1 MKGLYIATRYLPFIM
16 LATDLYRS
24 FTLNENTSV
33 CDAARANGNKQFTDF
48 ARDVW
53 CRFILAQVFAQYYP
67 FSPDVSLVSPY
78 YMCGSDSIHPGF
90 FILRT
95 YVLWNKNRILLAAML
110 STFFTFLG
118 ASFGIV
124 FATAVP
130 AAYPTSAIPGI
141 IGCYEISFWYFMPF
155 LLFSVFQLGLMILT
169 LIRAI
174 QSWQRSPSPLYVV
187 LVKHNIFYYACCLLT
202 NIFMSLL
209 LQASYRTMLYDFEFT
224 ILAILTTRMHLHL
237 WRINQH
243 AHSSG
248 ASVGIPMSD
257 MSTVISIA

>member
-24 FTLNENTSV
+24 FTLNENTSY
-33 CDAARANGNKQFTDF
+33 
-48 ARDVW
+48 
-53 CRFILAQVFAQYYP
+53 RFILAQVFAQYYP
-67 FSPDVSLVSPY
+67 FSPDVSPVSPY
-78 YMCGSDSIHPGF
+78 YMRGSDSIHPGF

-95 YVLWNKNRILLAAML
+95 YVLWNKNRILFAAML

-130 AAYPTSAIPGI
+130 VAYPTSAIPGI
-141 IGCYEISFWYFMPF
+141 TGCYETSFWYFMPF

-187 LVKHNIFYYACCLLT
+187 LVKHNIFYYACGLLFSVT

-243 AHSSG
+243 AHGSG